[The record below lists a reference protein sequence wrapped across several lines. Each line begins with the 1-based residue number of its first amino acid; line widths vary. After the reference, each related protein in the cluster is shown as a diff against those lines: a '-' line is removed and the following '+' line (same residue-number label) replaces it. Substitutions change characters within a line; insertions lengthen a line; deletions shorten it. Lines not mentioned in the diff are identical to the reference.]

1 MKKKIPISSYR
12 LQLSQSFGF
21 KEAIDL
27 LPYLVELGVE
37 MIYTSP
43 YFEIVQHSHNS
54 YMITSPLHIAKELG
68 GETLFEEF
76 CKSCKSHGLMQLMD
90 IVPNHMAANTEN
102 PWWDDVIRN
111 KESSKYASFFD
122 IDWKG
127 GKGVIVLPG
136 TVKNIH
142 ESINYRRFF
151 DICEMVGLKMENE
164 ELYELY
170 FSKIFSYV
178 EKGWIGGFRVDHIDG
193 LKYPKRFLEKIH
205 LRFPNL
211 YVTLEKILTP
221 NEMIPDGFICDG
233 TVGYDVLNL
242 FNQVMLDGKGEKKIN
257 QIYETVK
264 EEEVDLADIKI
275 AYLNRYLIS
284 EINRFS
290 KSFGVEKGELLLFL
304 AHFPKY
310 RTYVD
315 ETVEKVDRKAIE
327 KAAKFTKGTFFNQE
341 VFNPEHREILLKLQ
355 QILPAVFAKGVEDTF
370 NYRYLRLTS
379 LNEVGGD
386 LTSFSISNETFHQRM
401 IHLFTHFPYTMHT
414 LSTHDTKRSLDARM
428 RIHVLS
434 EMVDEFKLHLSFL
447 PEFESVRLRYFFF
460 QTWIAVSEK
469 NRLISYMI
477 KAMRESKYYSDHLEP
492 NESFERKMI
501 AWIEFVLDDQ
511 NLMKKLTP
519 FRKRVEKA
527 AEKKSIASLVLQMG
541 LFGVMD
547 IYQGEELINANL
559 VDPDNRR
566 PVDFKLRKKCLKDR
580 SSLKMNILTKGLHFR
595 KEHRDLILHGTYEPV
610 ETKEGC
616 LGYKRCYQGKE
627 LIVVVNK
634 YNTNEPITIEGRTSI
649 FPQSLAFHF
658 SINLD

>member
-27 LPYLVELGVE
+27 LPYLGELGVE

-76 CKSCKSHGLMQLMD
+76 CKSCKTHGLIHMMD
-90 IVPNHMAANTEN
+90 IVPNHMAASREN
-102 PWWDDVIRN
+102 PWWDDVIKN
-111 KESSKYASFFD
+111 HEQSKYASFFD
-122 IDWKG
+122 IDWKLG
-127 GKGVIVLPG
+127 NGTVVLPG

-151 DICEMVGLKMENE
+151 DICEMVGLKMENQD
-164 ELYELY
+164 LYELY

-193 LKYPKRFLEKIH
+193 LKFPKQFLEKIH
-205 LRFPNL
+205 KKFPYL
-211 YVTLEKILTP
+211 YVTLEKILTT
-221 NEMIPDGFICDG
+221 NEGIHEGFICDG

-242 FNQVMLDGKGEKKIN
+242 LNQVMLDGRGENKLTLLYDKM
-257 QIYETVK
+257 K

-275 AYLNRYLIS
+275 AYVNRYLIS
-284 EINRFS
+284 EMNRFS
-290 KSFGVEKGELLLFL
+290 KAFGVDKEELLLFL
-304 AHFPKY
+304 AHFPIY

-315 ETVEKVDRKAIE
+315 ENVDEVDKKAIE
-327 KAAKFTKGTFFNQE
+327 RAASFTKGTFFKTELLKPQHRQE
-341 VFNPEHREILLKLQ
+341 WLKLQ

-370 NYRYLRLTS
+370 NYRYVRLTS
-379 LNEVGGD
+379 LNEVGSD
-386 LTSFSISNETFHQRM
+386 LTLFSISNDFFHRQVKH
-401 IHLFTHFPYTMHT
+401 IFTHFPNTMHT

-428 RIHVLS
+428 RIHILA
-434 EMVDEFKLHLSFL
+434 EHVDEFAKHLSFL
-447 PEFESVRLRYFFF
+447 PEFESKKMRYFFF
-460 QTWIAVSEK
+460 QTWVAMPEK
-469 NRLISYMI
+469 HRLIPYMI
-477 KAMRESKYYSDHLEP
+477 KAAREGKYYSDHLQP
-492 NESFERKMI
+492 NEDFERKMTG
-501 AWIEFVLDDQ
+501 WIESVLNDEI
-511 NLMKKLTP
+511 LMKKLAP
-519 FRKRVEKA
+519 FRKWVEKA
-527 AEKKSIASLVLQMG
+527 AEKKSLASLVLQMG

-566 PVDFKLRKKCLKDR
+566 PVDFALRKKCLKDG

-595 KEHRDLILHGTYEPV
+595 KEHRDLILHGSYEPF
-610 ETKEGC
+610 ETSEDC

-627 LIVVVNK
+627 LIVVVRK
-634 YNTNEPITIEGRTSI
+634 FEYDDPIHIEKRTSI
-649 FPQSLAFHF
+649 FPKKLPFHF
-658 SINLD
+658 SID